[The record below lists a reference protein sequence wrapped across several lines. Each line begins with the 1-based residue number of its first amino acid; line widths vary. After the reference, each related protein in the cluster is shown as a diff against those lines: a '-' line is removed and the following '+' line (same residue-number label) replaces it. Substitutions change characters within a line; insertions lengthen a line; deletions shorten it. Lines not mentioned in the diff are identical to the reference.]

1 MRRLVIAATGFD
13 MDGPIAAYLTL
24 TEDYIKYLH
33 EQMEAVR
40 ISKMKDVAYVACW
53 DISATFF
60 DETGN
65 GLSGLYGPAYH
76 DDHFLEPECI
86 VPPMYGE
93 LRTDTDLLF
102 VYAGY
107 VVWNSQPRHGGGYYE
122 TVRLTREALR
132 RYANELGLSGNLEP
146 KRKDVKKQK
155 ARAGR

>member
-1 MRRLVIAATGFD
+1 MRRLIILATGVD
-13 MDGPIAAYLTL
+13 MGSPIAAYLTL
-24 TEDYIKYLH
+24 TEGYIKYLH

-53 DISATFF
+53 DARVTFF
-60 DETGN
+60 EETGD
-65 GLSGLYGPAYH
+65 GLASLYGPAYQ

-86 VPPMYGE
+86 APPEYSE
-93 LRTDTDLLF
+93 LRTEGELLF
-102 VYAGY
+102 VYPGY
-107 VVWNSQPRHGGGYYE
+107 VCWNAQPKYGGGYYE